1 MPIRNA
7 SAEDAAALLNIYAHY
22 VENTAITFEYDVP
35 TPEEFRRRIEKKTLE
50 KYPYLV
56 FQEGDEIVGY
66 AYAGPFV
73 GRAAYSRS
81 CELSVYLT
89 RDARG
94 EGRGRA
100 LYEELERR
108 LTTEAFLTF
117 TPV

>member
-7 SAEDAAALLNIYAHY
+7 SAEDASALLSIYAHY

-35 TPEEFRRRIEKKTLE
+35 TPEEFRRRIEKTLE

-73 GRAAYSRS
+73 GRAAYGRWYDMIWM
-81 CELSVYLT
+81 EKII
-89 RDARG
+89 G
-94 EGRGRA
+94 EHI
-100 LYEELERR
+100 
-108 LTTEAFLTF
+108 
-117 TPV
+117 